1 MTEKPWP
8 NSTGP
13 SIALTMRAP
22 KLMRPGDSLDNKPSR
37 WNTPIAPRA
46 DADKT
51 QRIMGGSAKFIPR

>member
-1 MTEKPWP
+1 MTTAPWP
-8 NSTGP
+8 SLAGP
-13 SIALTMRAP
+13 SIARSMRAP